1 MLIVLDTSAV
11 TRDSRFETF
20 VRTAVDGGVRVA
32 VPRLVLV
39 EIADRYQRESAAMI
53 EALTVQARMY
63 DRLGL
68 RDDLS
73 LFVDV
78 ARAKAGG
85 YVVALAR
92 ELEKIGVEVV
102 EPVGCSHVEIAQRA
116 VQRRRPYREK
126 KRYDGYA
133 ATVNWLT
140 VLDLADRHPDGVV
153 WVSANARSFGG
164 GEPSVWHDEIAAEL
178 RERRLDGRVW
188 WATSLA
194 DVDLHTEDLPSTE
207 PEPVILDSSVQPLVL
222 PAEQWVPAEQERP
235 VVPSPPPV
243 TVPRPRAAPQRIPPS
258 GKADNGGR
266 RGLGKMIGGRTRRV
280 SIVEELD
287 DVDFG

>member
-20 VRTAVDGGVRVA
+20 VRTAVDRGVRVA
-32 VPRLVLV
+32 VPRLVLI

-153 WVSANARSFGG
+153 WVSANSRSFGA

-194 DVDLHTEDLPSTE
+194 DVDLHGADRRDPAPAPVAE
-207 PEPVILDSSVQPLVL
+207 PAGVESPVSPPVQP
-222 PAEQWVPAEQERP
+222 
-235 VVPSPPPV
+235 VVHSLPPV

-258 GKADNGGR
+258 GRVDNGGR
-266 RGLGKMIGGRTRRV
+266 RGIGKIIGGRTRRV
-280 SIVEELD
+280 TVVEELD

>member
-20 VRTAVDGGVRVA
+20 VRTAVDRGVRVA
-32 VPRLVLV
+32 VPRLVLL

-92 ELEKIGVEVV
+92 ELEKIGVEVI

-153 WVSANARSFGG
+153 WVSANTRSFGG

-178 RERRLDGRVW
+178 RERRLGGRVW

-194 DVDLHTEDLPSTE
+194 EVDLHTEDLPGPE
-207 PEPVILDSSVQPLVL
+207 PEPVILDSSVPP
-222 PAEQWVPAEQERP
+222 PASPVERERP
-235 VVPSPPPV
+235 LIPSPPPV

-266 RGLGKMIGGRTRRV
+266 RGLGKMIGGAP
-280 SIVEELD
+280 
-287 DVDFG
+287 GA

>member
-20 VRTAVDGGVRVA
+20 VRTAVNRGVRVA
-32 VPRLVLV
+32 VPRLVLLEV
-39 EIADRYQRESAAMI
+39 ADRYQRESAAMI

-73 LFVDV
+73 LFVDM

-85 YVVALAR
+85 YVVALSR

-102 EPVGCSHVEIAQRA
+102 EPVGSSHVEIAQRA

-153 WVSANARSFGG
+153 WVSANTRSFGG
-164 GEPSVWHDEIAAEL
+164 GEPSVWHDDIAAEL

-194 DVDLHTEDLPSTE
+194 DVDLHTEDLPGPD
-207 PEPVILDSSVQPLVL
+207 PEPVILDSLV
-222 PAEQWVPAEQERP
+222 PHSAPPAEQERP
-235 VVPSPPPV
+235 EVPDPPPV

-258 GKADNGGR
+258 GKADSGGR
-266 RGLGKMIGGRTRRV
+266 RGFGKMIGGRTRRV

>member
-20 VRTAVDGGVRVA
+20 VRTAVNRGVRVA
-32 VPRLVLV
+32 VPRLVLL

-68 RDDLS
+68 REDLS

-153 WVSANARSFGG
+153 WVSANTRSFGG
-164 GEPSVWHDEIAAEL
+164 GEPPVWHDDIAAEL

-194 DVDLHTEDLPSTE
+194 DVDLHTEDLPGPE
-207 PEPVILDSSVQPLVL
+207 PEPVILDSSVPRSA
-222 PAEQWVPAEQERP
+222 PPAEQERP
-235 VVPSPPPV
+235 GVPDPPPV

-258 GKADNGGR
+258 GKADSGGR
-266 RGLGKMIGGRTRRV
+266 RGFGKMIGGRTRRV